1 MDYQLASFPMI
12 SAAETT
18 SGFAQALHPSA
29 SPRRLSKRAIPSS
42 ARDLN
47 DSCRCG
53 RSTAVA
59 RNSHSLVSALFQQQ
73 RRSLRAKLGL
83 CPRFSARTPPVMSY
97 ARQRTPCLW
106 KDHRSLDAVRAQ
118 EPDMWQA
125 LLQLAPGV
133 NGVFTN
139 F

>member
-1 MDYQLASFPMI
+1 MF
-12 SAAETT
+12 
-18 SGFAQALHPSA
+18 
-29 SPRRLSKRAIPSS
+29 
-42 ARDLN
+42 
-47 DSCRCG
+47 
-53 RSTAVA
+53 V
-59 RNSHSLVSALFQQQ
+59 
-73 RRSLRAKLGL
+73 
-83 CPRFSARTPPVMSY
+83 
-97 ARQRTPCLW
+97 